1 MGGLRACSPTVPKS
15 ILCSLIMCF
24 LNLVVCLGKPQ
35 GRELEAKDENI
46 SPVIWWTVPSGNLS
60 ISWPENW
67 EDHEVPN
74 ALTCGGSEALWHL
87 WRKKWFQ
94 NREQVTTNDPTSNC
108 QFYHFVFW
116 ALGNVPFVMNGQR
129 QGGSAA
135 RKKCPGG
142 SSVSVRMEKSKS
154 CLLFC
159 CMPSVCVREMRNIVS
174 GAINSAYFWLFRIYF
189 HFCLCTQ

>member
-1 MGGLRACSPTVPKS
+1 MKIFLPWFDELCLVAIWASPGPRTERTMRYQMPW
-15 ILCSLIMCF
+15 
-24 LNLVVCLGKPQ
+24 LV
-35 GRELEAKDENI
+35 
-46 SPVIWWTVPSGNLS
+46 
-60 ISWPENW
+60 
-67 EDHEVPN
+67 
-74 ALTCGGSEALWHL
+74 GGSEALWHL

-135 RKKCPGG
+135 WKKCPGG
-142 SSVSVRMEKSKS
+142 SSVSVWMEKSKS